1 MPITNL
7 AGSFSDNLGRIPGV
21 NAVGT
26 ALGFEQSDF
35 ARVRKRF
42 ITVNQRPTTSANGLT
57 DIDDPTYLG
66 FTLFFDPTSPLF
78 NGTIKN
84 TEDPK
89 DPLEKIIN
97 TVEGS
102 QSAIGYLEKIGE
114 SNRADYLRA
123 FSQGIREIN
132 ANRPYYWQTIAG
144 LDEAWKSLA
153 SMGPDPYVG
162 SKDGEGITIACL
174 EAVDL
179 KITALFNL
187 YKMAVYDS
195 AYKRFVL
202 PRNLMYFDVDVQVGE
217 IRQFKRTINLLAIVA
232 GGSFLNGANKSAANV
247 VGNNAS
253 FVKFRF
259 SDCLWIP
266 EESGKVFDSVSN
278 AGGEVAST
286 SIKWSYSNVIIDA
299 QFAGYD
305 KTLLDSRQQT
315 VSPLST
321 SAELLQFA
329 KDQTAQAAQQA
340 IQSAAQ
346 AAERAVLAQ
355 AQGLLFGNVHG
366 GAQNSIA
373 NVLQNPGGSLVN
385 ATTGAIGA
393 DIQQNG
399 SRADSAPIALSDNIM
414 PAPVPPTRSLPTDRI
429 QSQGRQPT
437 NFDGEPVK
445 PFPQTRVFGPAPS
458 GPPPLQPT
466 KVHG

>member
-7 AGSFSDNLGRIPGV
+7 AGSFSDNLGQIPGV
-21 NAVGT
+21 NAIGT
-26 ALGFEQSDF
+26 ALGGEQSDF

-84 TEDPK
+84 TENPK
-89 DPLEKIIN
+89 NPLEKIIN

-132 ANRPYYWQTIAG
+132 ATRPYYWQTIAG

-162 SKDGEGITIACL
+162 SKDGEGIAIACL

-202 PRNLMYFDVDVQVGE
+202 PRNLMYFDVDVEVGE
-217 IRQFKRTINLLAIVA
+217 IRQFKKTINLLAIVS
-232 GGSFLNGANKSAANV
+232 GGNFLNGANKSAADV

-315 VSPLST
+315 VSPLSGN
-321 SAELLQFA
+321 AALLQFA
-329 KDQTAQAAQQA
+329 KEQAAQAAQQA
-340 IQSAAQ
+340 VQAAAR

-366 GAQNSIA
+366 GVQNQIA
-373 NVLQNPGGSLVN
+373 NVLQNPGGALVN
-385 ATTGAIGA
+385 ATIGA
-393 DIQQNG
+393 AGSAINQGG
-399 SRADSAPIALSDNIM
+399 SRADSAPISLADNIM
-414 PAPVPPTRSLPTDRI
+414 PDPVRLPNSLPTGRI
-429 QSQGRQPT
+429 QTAGRQPT

-445 PFPQTRVFGPAPS
+445 PLPPTRVFGPAPS

>member
-7 AGSFSDNLGRIPGV
+7 AGSFSDNLGQIPGV
-21 NAVGT
+21 NAIGT
-26 ALGFEQSDF
+26 ALGRDQSDF

-42 ITVNQRPTTSANGLT
+42 ITVNQKPTSSSNGLT

-66 FTLFFDPTSPLF
+66 FTLLFDVTSPLF
-78 NGTIKN
+78 NGAIGGTSVSG
-84 TEDPK
+84 
-89 DPLEKIIN
+89 N
-97 TVEGS
+97 TVESS
-102 QSAIGYLEKIGE
+102 QSAVGYLEKVGE
-114 SNRADYLRA
+114 SSRAGYLRA
-123 FSQGIREIN
+123 FIQGIREIN
-132 ANRPYYWQTIAG
+132 ATRPYYWQTIAG

-162 SKDGEGITIACL
+162 SKEGEGIAIACL

-202 PRNLMYFDVDVQVGE
+202 PRNLMYFDVDVEVGE
-217 IRQFKRTINLLAIVA
+217 VRQFKRTINLLAAVS
-232 GGSFLNGANKSAANV
+232 GGKFLNGANTTAADV

-259 SDCLWIP
+259 SDCLWVP

-278 AGGEVAST
+278 MGGEVAST
-286 SIKWSYSNVIIDA
+286 SIKWSYSNVIIDS

-305 KTLLDSRQQT
+305 QSLLDSRQQ
-315 VSPLST
+315 SS
-321 SAELLQFA
+321 SNALLQFT
-329 KDQTAQAAQQA
+329 KDQAAQASQQA
-340 IQSAAQ
+340 LQAASQ

-366 GAQNSIA
+366 GVQNQIA
-373 NVLQNPGGSLVN
+373 NVLQNPGASLVN
-385 ATTGAIGA
+385 AAAGASGSGIG
-393 DIQQNG
+393 QGGTPPPVNFT
-399 SRADSAPIALSDNIM
+399 LSDNIM
-414 PAPVPPTRSLPTDRI
+414 PSPAIPKSSLPAEKI
-429 QSQGRQPT
+429 QPAGRQPT

-445 PFPQTRVFGPAPS
+445 PFPPTKVFGAAPS
-458 GPPPLQPT
+458 GPPPLT
-466 KVHG
+466 STNVHG

>member
-7 AGSFSDNLGRIPGV
+7 AGSFSDNLGQIPGV

-26 ALGFEQSDF
+26 ALGLGQNDF

-42 ITVNQRPTTSANGLT
+42 ITVNQKPTTSGNGLT

-66 FTLFFDPTSPLF
+66 FTLFFDVTSPLF
-78 NGTIKN
+78 NGAIGGTS
-84 TEDPK
+84 TSS
-89 DPLEKIIN
+89 N

-114 SNRADYLRA
+114 SNRAGYLRA
-123 FSQGIREIN
+123 FIQGIREIN
-132 ANRPYYWQTIAG
+132 ATRPYYWQTIAG
-144 LDEAWKSLA
+144 LDAAWNSLA

-162 SKDGEGITIACL
+162 SKDGEGIAIACL

-217 IRQFKRTINLLAIVA
+217 VRQFKKTINLLSIVS
-232 GGSFLNGANKSAANV
+232 GGSFLNGSNIPAADV

-278 AGGEVAST
+278 VGGEVAST

-305 KTLLDSRQQT
+305 QSLLDSRQQT
-315 VSPLST
+315 VSQLSG
-321 SAELLQFA
+321 SAALLQFA
-329 KDQTAQAAQQA
+329 KDQVAQAAQQA
-340 IQSAAQ
+340 VQAAAQ

-366 GAQNSIA
+366 GVQNQIA
-373 NVLQNPGGSLVN
+373 NILQNPGASLVN
-385 ATTGAIGA
+385 AVAGAAGGGIG
-393 DIQQNG
+393 QGGTPPPVNFT
-399 SRADSAPIALSDNIM
+399 LSSNIM
-414 PAPVPPTRSLPTDRI
+414 PSPAIPKSSLPAEKI
-429 QSQGRQPT
+429 QPAGRQPT

-445 PFPQTRVFGPAPS
+445 PFPQTKVFGQAPS
-458 GPPPLQPT
+458 GPPPLT
-466 KVHG
+466 STNVHG

>member
-7 AGSFSDNLGRIPGV
+7 AGSFSDNLGQIPGV
-21 NAVGT
+21 NAIGT
-26 ALGFEQSDF
+26 ALGGEQSDF

-42 ITVNQRPTTSANGLT
+42 ITVNQKPTTSGNGLT

-66 FTLFFDPTSPLF
+66 FTLFFDVTSPLF
-78 NGTIKN
+78 NGAIGDTG
-84 TEDPK
+84 TS
-89 DPLEKIIN
+89 N

-114 SNRADYLRA
+114 SNRAGYLRA
-123 FSQGIREIN
+123 FIQGIREIN
-132 ANRPYYWQTIAG
+132 ATRPYYWQTIAG

-162 SKDGEGITIACL
+162 SKDGEGIAIACL

-217 IRQFKRTINLLAIVA
+217 VRQFKRTINLLASIDR
-232 GGSFLNGANKSAANV
+232 GGRFLNSTNIPAADV

-305 KTLLDSRQQT
+305 QSLLDSRQQT
-315 VSPLST
+315 VSPLSG
-321 SAELLQFA
+321 SAALLQFA
-329 KDQTAQAAQQA
+329 KDQAAQAAQQA
-340 IQSAAQ
+340 VQAAAR

-366 GAQNSIA
+366 GVQNQIA
-373 NVLQNPGGSLVN
+373 NVLQNPGGALVN
-385 ATTGAIGA
+385 ATIGA
-393 DIQQNG
+393 AGSAINQGG
-399 SRADSAPIALSDNIM
+399 SRADSAPISLADNIM
-414 PAPVPPTRSLPTDRI
+414 PDPVRLPNSLPTGRI
-429 QSQGRQPT
+429 QTAGRQPT

-445 PFPQTRVFGPAPS
+445 PLPPTRVFGPAPS